1 MKLSLVTARVLR
13 TNNSGKEKEKN
24 EHYLIQHKNSETP
37 ESIAMSMVDGLVDP
51 ENITSTKLLKGVSV
65 IPDAVGDYFYYIC
78 GELRGVKSGDD
89 EEEDEKEKNLEFK
102 KFVRANS
109 FKDAYQF
116 ITDYLSSDKVGIT
129 FEDYE
134 ISLISKKNI
143 VDMFK

>member
-13 TNNSGKEKEKN
+13 VNDSGKEKEKN
-24 EHYLIQHKNSETP
+24 EQYLILHKNSETP
-37 ESIAMSMVDGLVDP
+37 ESIAMGRIEGLVDP

-65 IPDAVGDYFYYIC
+65 IQDAVGDYFYYIC
-78 GELRGVKSGDD
+78 GELRGVKSEGDD
-89 EEEDEKEKNLEFK
+89 EEDEKEKNVEFK

-109 FKDAYQF
+109 FQEAYQF
-116 ITDYLSSDKVGIT
+116 ITSYLGSDKIGIT

-134 ISLISKKNI
+134 INLISKKNI

>member
-13 TNNSGKEKEKN
+13 ANNSGKEKEKN
-24 EHYLIQHKNSETP
+24 EQYLILHKNSETP
-37 ESIAMSMVDGLVDP
+37 ESIAMGRIEGLVDP

-65 IPDAVGDYFYYIC
+65 IQDAVGDYFYYIC
-78 GELRGVKSGDD
+78 GELRGVKSEGD

-102 KFVRANS
+102 KFVRSNS